1 MEELLVKL
9 GERIDPELRY
19 RVIGSGI
26 SRSLDRYARRYSA
39 AALPLVVAVSAL
51 ASLYARLVLGAGLP
65 VCVVFAAGVAGSAL
79 TIAVAAFVGVP
90 LAAYS
95 MRASK
100 LDPRFLL
107 FATALALRLYSGL
120 GMGESFVRMYEEDRE
135 ELPEFRVELEYIA
148 SRVRA
153 GESPEKVLADAAKV
167 TPSRYLKGLFSSL
180 SGAFKTGVGLR
191 ESLEAY
197 VSEFLMMVEVAA
209 DEVSQSL
216 GSLLELFI
224 AFSIMMPVVMGVA
237 GLLLALYPVA
247 GLSADTIIFITTF
260 VVVPAVSASI
270 AVLSDMIVSRVR
282 M

>member
-19 RVIGSGI
+19 KVIGSGI
-26 SRSLDRYARRYSA
+26 ARSLDRYARRYSMV
-39 AALPLVVAVSAL
+39 ALPLVVVIPVL
-51 ASLYARLVLGAGLP
+51 AFLHARFVLGASLP
-65 VCVVFAAGVAGSAL
+65 VCAAFAAGVAGSAL

-90 LAAYS
+90 LAAYN

-120 GMGESFVRMYEEDRE
+120 GIGESFVRMYEEDRE

-148 SRVRA
+148 SRIRA
-153 GESPEKVLADAAKV
+153 GESPERVLADAAKV

-180 SGAFKTGVGLR
+180 SGAFRTGVGLR

-197 VSEFLMMVEVAA
+197 VNEFLMTVEVAA
-209 DEVSQSL
+209 DEVSQLL
-216 GSLLELFI
+216 GGLLEVFI

-237 GLLLALYPVA
+237 ALLLAVYPVA
-247 GLSADTIIFITTF
+247 GLSADTILFVTTF
-260 VVVPAVSASI
+260 VAVPAVSASV

-282 M
+282 I